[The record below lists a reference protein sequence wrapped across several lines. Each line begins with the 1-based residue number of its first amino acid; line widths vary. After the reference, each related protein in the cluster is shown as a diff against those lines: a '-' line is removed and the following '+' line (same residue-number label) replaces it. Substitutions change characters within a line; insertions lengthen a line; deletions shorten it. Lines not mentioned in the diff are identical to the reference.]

1 MVHFTFEAL
10 KWYQYKP
17 IMNIPKIDLPR
28 IVVIGSGFAGLR
40 FCKKI
45 DSSKYQVVLLDKNN
59 YHTFQ
64 PLLYQVASSGLEPD
78 SIVYPI
84 RKIFKGKKNFYF
96 RMAETLH
103 IDSDAKKLETTIG
116 DLEYDSLIIATGAT
130 SNFFGMK
137 NIEKFAMPMKS
148 LVEALNLRSLI
159 IQNFEEALNTNDLTE
174 RERLMN
180 FVIVGAGA
188 TGIELAGAL
197 AELKSQILPADYPDL
212 DIRRMQIHILEA
224 NDRVLANMSA
234 VASEKAEKYLKQQG
248 IQIWL
253 NTMVKDYDGRT
264 VQSNKQD
271 FESKTLI
278 WAAGIMGASPKGLK
292 MEKSRSQRI
301 LTSEINQVKG
311 VEEVYAIGDIA
322 QTETKENPNG
332 NAMLASVA
340 EQQGAHL
347 ARNFNALA
355 KGKDMEPFVYSDM
368 GTMATIGRNKAV
380 VDLSF
385 IKFGGWIGWIVWMF
399 VHLMLLVDFRSR
411 LVVFINW
418 VWSYIFYDK
427 GTRLIIR
434 KFTGNTQED

>member
-1 MVHFTFEAL
+1 
-10 KWYQYKP
+10 
-17 IMNIPKIDLPR
+17 MNIPEIDLPR

-45 DSSKYQVVLLDKNN
+45 DTSKYQVVLLDKNN

-84 RKIFKGKKNFYF
+84 RKIFKGKKNFFF
-96 RMAETLH
+96 RMAETV
-103 IDSDAKKLETTIG
+103 SVDAENKTVETTIG
-116 DLEYDSLIIATGAT
+116 SLKFDSLVIATGAT
-130 SNFFGMK
+130 SNYFGMA
-137 NIEKFAMPMKS
+137 NIEKYAMPMKS
-148 LVEALNLRSLI
+148 LVEALDLRSLI
-159 IQNFEEALNTNDLTE
+159 IQNFEEALNTTDLKE

-197 AELKSQILPADYPDL
+197 AELKEQILPNDYPDL
-212 DIRRMQIHILEA
+212 DIRRMEIHILEA
-224 NDRVLANMSA
+224 NDRVLANMSS
-234 VASEKAEKYLKQQG
+234 VASEKSEKYLKQRG
-248 IQIWL
+248 IHIWL
-253 NTMVKDYDGRT
+253 NTMVKDYDGKT
-264 VQSNKQD
+264 VVSNNQN

-278 WAAGIMGASPKGLK
+278 WAAGIKGSSPKGLNIN
-292 MEKSRSQRI
+292 KSRAERI
-301 LTSEINQVKG
+301 LTDEFNAIKG
-311 VEEVYAIGDIA
+311 VENVFAIGDIA
-322 QTETKENPNG
+322 QTETEENPNG

-347 ARNFNALA
+347 AKNMNLVA
-355 KGKDMEPFVYSDM
+355 KGKSMIPFTYNDK

-385 IKFGGWIGWIVWMF
+385 IKFGGFLGWLTWMF

-418 VWSYIFYDK
+418 VWSYLFYDK

-434 KFTGNTQED
+434 KFEGKGKD